1 MSVPGLIA
9 TLMMGSPYILDL
21 DAIQSK
27 IAFGLKIAHRE
38 ISSGNNRVIL
48 PMQVRGQL
56 FTLYLM

>member
-1 MSVPGLIA
+1 
-9 TLMMGSPYILDL
+9 MGSPYILDL

-48 PMQVRGQL
+48 PKQVRGQL
-56 FTLYLM
+56 FTLYMMMRVTSFTLKVY